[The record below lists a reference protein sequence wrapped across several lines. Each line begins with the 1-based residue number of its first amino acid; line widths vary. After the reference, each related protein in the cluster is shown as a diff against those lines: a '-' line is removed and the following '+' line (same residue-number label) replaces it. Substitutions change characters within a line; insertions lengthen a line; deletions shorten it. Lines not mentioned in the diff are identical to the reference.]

1 MLHSYYVIIIIK
13 NKKVYKMKKTLI
25 LFFLMISFVFAKVD
39 YSEMSTQE
47 LIAIMGYVKDTNK
60 KQFIQELKS
69 RVPTMSANEKASY
82 ENNLPKLNK

>member
-1 MLHSYYVIIIIK
+1 
-13 NKKVYKMKKTLI
+13 MKKIFI

-47 LIAIMGYVKDTNK
+47 LIAIMGYVKDQNK

-69 RVPTMSANEKASY
+69 RVVTMSTNEKKSY
-82 ENNLPKLNK
+82 KNNLEKLNK